1 MKKLFE
7 QILKHKATVILLFA
21 VACIISAILST
32 KVKVNY
38 NLVDYLPDDAPST
51 KALDLMQEE
60 YGGGVPNARMM
71 VEDISIPE
79 AVELKG
85 KLEQV
90 EGITEVTW
98 MDDAVNINVPLETI
112 DQDILNDYYKD
123 NTALF
128 TLTVDEE
135 KTIEALNKVKELT
148 DKNVSLTG
156 AAENTAVAMEKTEEE
171 ITRIIL
177 FVVPLCFVI
186 LLLTTTSWFEP
197 VLFMITIGVAILL
210 NRGTNLMF
218 GEISFVTN
226 AAGSILQLAVS
237 MDYSIFLL
245 HRFADYRKAGM
256 NVQDAMIEALQK
268 AFQSI
273 MASGLTTVI
282 GFAALILMRFKIGP
296 DMGYVM
302 AKAIIFSMI
311 SVLVFLP
318 VLAIM
323 CYKMIDRT
331 QHRPFYS
338 EFRHF
343 ANFVGKIRIPVLI
356 LFFIIVIP
364 ALFAQ
369 SKNSFLYGTSQI
381 FGEGTEAY
389 AQTKAVED
397 KFGKSNQFVLIV
409 PRGNFA
415 TEVKLSNELHE
426 IPEITSILSYVD
438 NAGAEVPTEYLDEDT
453 RSQLLSEHYSR
464 MVLNVQTDYESETAF
479 DVVEEIRAVAEK
491 YYHDYYLAG
500 ESVNTY
506 DIKDVVTAD
515 MTKVNAVA
523 IGAVFLVIMFSMKSV
538 LIPVI
543 LVFVIE
549 SSIWIN
555 LAIPYF
561 SDVSLFY
568 IGYLI
573 ISSIQLGATVDYA
586 ILLSSRYLEERK
598 DKPKG
603 EALRQTMMHTTLSI
617 LTSASILTLS
627 GALLAVISTHGV
639 ISELGGLIGKGAALS
654 LVLVL
659 FVLPAF
665 LYYFDSLIQKSIW
678 KKEKKNG

>member
-1 MKKLFE
+1 MKKLFA
-7 QILKHKATVILLFA
+7 QILNHKVMVIIIFA
-21 VACIISAILST
+21 VACIISAIMST
-32 KVKVNY
+32 KVTVNY
-38 NLVDYLPDDAPST
+38 NLVDYLPDDAAST
-51 KALDLMQEE
+51 KALNLMEEE

-79 AVELKG
+79 ALELKQ
-85 KLEQV
+85 KLETV
-90 EGITEVTW
+90 DGILEVTW
-98 MDDAVNINVPLETI
+98 MDDAVNVNVPLETI
-112 DQDILNDYYKD
+112 DQDVLNDYYKD

-135 KTIEALNKVKELT
+135 KTIEALDGARTST
-148 DKNVSLTG
+148 DKKVYLTG

-171 ITRIIL
+171 ITKIIL

-197 VLFMITIGVAILL
+197 VLFMATIGIAILL
-210 NRGTNLMF
+210 NRGTNLIF

-245 HRFADYRKAGM
+245 HRFADYRKTGM
-256 NVQDAMIEALQK
+256 NVHDAMIEALQK
-268 AFQSI
+268 AFESI
-273 MASGLTTVI
+273 TASGLTTVI

-302 AKAIIFSMI
+302 AKAIVFSMI
-311 SVLVFLP
+311 SVLVLLP

-323 CYKMIDRT
+323 CYKLIDRT
-331 QHRPFYS
+331 QHRPFYP

-343 ANFVGKIRIPVLI
+343 AGFVTKIRKPALI
-356 LFFIIVIP
+356 LFILVVIP
-364 ALFAQ
+364 SLFAQ

-389 AQTKAVED
+389 AETQAVEN
-397 KFGKSNQFVLIV
+397 KFGKSNQFVLMV
-409 PRGNFA
+409 PKGDFA
-415 TEVKLSNELHE
+415 TEKKLSDELHE
-426 IPEITSILSYVD
+426 IPQITSILSYVD

-453 RSQLLSEHYSR
+453 RSKLLSEHYSR
-464 MVLNVQTDYESETAF
+464 MVLDVQTDYESDTAF
-479 DVVEEIRAVAEK
+479 HVVEEIRSITEK

-506 DIKDVVTAD
+506 DIKDVVTSD

-523 IGAVFLVIMFSMKSV
+523 IVAVFIVIMLSMKSI
-538 LIPVI
+538 LLPVI

-549 SSIWIN
+549 ASIWIN
-555 LAIPYF
+555 LSIPYF
-561 SDVSLFY
+561 TDVSLFY
-568 IGYLI
+568 IAYLI

-586 ILLSSRYLEERK
+586 ILLSSRYLEERRK
-598 DKPKG
+598 KSKE
-603 EALRQTMMHTTLSI
+603 EALRDTMMHTTLSI

-639 ISELGGLIGKGAALS
+639 ISELGNLIGKGAVLS

-665 LYYFDSLIQKSIW
+665 LYYFDGLIQKTIW